1 VDELDYLNRL
11 AELRRDV
18 LMWRN
23 LMALVPY
30 AVHVDH
36 EAQRAERARQESRER
51 AARLLARIPTQRNR
65 EITPPRR
72 MGVPRR

>member
-1 VDELDYLNRL
+1 MDELDYLNRL

-23 LMALVPY
+23 LMALLPY

-36 EAQRAERARQESRER
+36 EVERAERARRDSRER
-51 AARLLARIPTQRNR
+51 AARLAQIPVQRNR
-65 EITPPRR
+65 EITLPRR
-72 MGVPRR
+72 TGAPRR